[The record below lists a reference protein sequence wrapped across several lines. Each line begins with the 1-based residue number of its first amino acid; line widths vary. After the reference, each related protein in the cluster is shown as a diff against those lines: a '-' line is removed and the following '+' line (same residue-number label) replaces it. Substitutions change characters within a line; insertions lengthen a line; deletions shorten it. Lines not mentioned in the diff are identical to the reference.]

1 LGLIAQAEKPYH
13 FPIESGSQHLET
25 IFSSLAVIQ
34 AKGKMPLEQLLINES
49 GHFDLNAMTVVITP
63 SWNERL
69 VRALLQ
75 IKRQQGI
82 LVAIL
87 LDAGTFGG
95 NGQMSNI
102 PTALQANG
110 VQVYVVKNGDNLD
123 MSLDSRKL

>member
-1 LGLIAQAEKPYH
+1 
-13 FPIESGSQHLET
+13 
-25 IFSSLAVIQ
+25 
-34 AKGKMPLEQLLINES
+34 
-49 GHFDLNAMTVVITP
+49 
-63 SWNERL
+63 L
-69 VRALLQ
+69 VRTLLQ

-87 LDAGTFGG
+87 LDSGTFGG
-95 NGQMSNI
+95 KGTMSNI